1 MICLM
6 SYEIISTPNF
16 EKEIKQLSKKYHFLK
31 NDMRIVITSLSD
43 DPLQGSPIYKNC
55 YKVRFTIK
63 RKRKGKSG
71 GGRLLTNVKVQEN
84 KIYLL
89 SVYAGINQ

>member
-1 MICLM
+1 
-6 SYEIISTPNF
+6 
-16 EKEIKQLSKKYHFLK
+16 
-31 NDMRIVITSLSD
+31 MRIVITSLSD

-55 YKVRFTIK
+55 YKVRFIIK

-89 SVYAGINQ
+89 SIYDKSDQESISDSSLKILLDNLD